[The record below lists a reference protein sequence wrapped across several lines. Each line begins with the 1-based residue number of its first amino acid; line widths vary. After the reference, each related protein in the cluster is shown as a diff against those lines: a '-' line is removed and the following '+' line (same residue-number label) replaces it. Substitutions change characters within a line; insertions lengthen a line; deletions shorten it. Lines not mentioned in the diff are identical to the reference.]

1 MPEAR
6 HLSRLF
12 EEGCARTPENVV
24 LMTTCKDGFTEVT
37 FRQLQAE
44 VEAWAEVLRSRG
56 VKAGDRVAAIANKS
70 QNHFRFF
77 YACWRLGAVAV
88 PVCESLGNEEMAFVL
103 SDCKPALVLTEK
115 AFLEKATQCA
125 CGLPVLDWAE
135 LPVGMASG
143 AAKPAELPFGSEDEA
158 LDSNAVFIY
167 TSGSTGLPKGV
178 VLTHRNI
185 WWNMWSALEAFKVD
199 QSDRLMSLL
208 PYWHAYALTCEICCT
223 FQSNF
228 RVCVPKD
235 KKDFVVNIAKYQPT
249 VALVVPRI
257 IDMMMAAFRKKINAL
272 QPRKKALVENA
283 IHNASRIFTAGTKWN
298 GGIFRMLYHYCFY
311 NPLVFRGFRQALGGR
326 IKMFVSGG
334 APLDLDAQS
343 FFSFCGMPILQGY
356 GLTESAPVISSNM
369 IHDYRLGSCGKLMRW
384 LEPQFGG
391 DYTFQDEEGNRGKD
405 LRGELLV
412 KGVCVM
418 KGYWGH
424 KDASAKTVEADGWL
438 HTGDIAHMDKDG
450 FLFLHG
456 RNSSMIVLYGGEKV
470 HPEAVEDAVKSSP
483 LISEAMVIGEKCKS
497 LYVCANVTK
506 EAAAE
511 YEGRD
516 EELHKRLL
524 DEIKE
529 HTAGLAAYER
539 PKDILVLPEFS
550 TDDGTMTATLKV
562 RRFKIKELYR
572 AQIEKFLADNG
583 EDNATKKE
591 FTVQNSRILES
602 LEEGSIVVGV
612 DNEVKKQ

>member
-1 MPEAR
+1 M
-6 HLSRLF
+6 
-12 EEGCARTPENVV
+12 
-24 LMTTCKDGFTEVT
+24 
-37 FRQLQAE
+37 
-44 VEAWAEVLRSRG
+44 
-56 VKAGDRVAAIANKS
+56 
-70 QNHFRFF
+70 
-77 YACWRLGAVAV
+77 
-88 PVCESLGNEEMAFVL
+88 
-103 SDCKPALVLTEK
+103 
-115 AFLEKATQCA
+115 
-125 CGLPVLDWAE
+125 LDWAE
-135 LPVGMASG
+135 LPVGMAPG
-143 AAKPAELPFGSEDEA
+143 EAKPAELPYGSEDEA

-185 WWNMWSALEAFKVD
+185 WWNMWSALEAFRVD
-199 QSDRLMSLL
+199 DSTRLMSLL

-223 FQSNF
+223 FQVNF

-249 VALVVPRI
+249 VVLVVPRI

-272 QPRKKALVENA
+272 PPRRKRLVENA

-311 NPLVFRGFRQALGGR
+311 NPLVFKQFRNALGGK

-356 GLTESAPVISSNM
+356 GLTEAAPVISSNM
-369 IHDYRLGSCGKLMRW
+369 IDDYRLGSCGKLMRW

-424 KDASAKTVEADGWL
+424 KDASAKTVENGWL

-506 EAAAE
+506 EVAAE
-511 YEGRD
+511 YAGRD

-524 DEIKE
+524 EDMKE

-562 RRFKIKELYR
+562 RRFKVKELYR
-572 AQIEKFLADNG
+572 DRIEKFLADNG

-612 DNEVKKQ
+612 DNEVKKG